1 MNNQQIVEVFE
12 NIAGLLDIKGE
23 PRYTVIAYQRAA
35 RTIDHLPTQMEQMVG
50 NGEDLKEI
58 PGIGRALEDKIK
70 ELVDTGQLRY
80 YEKLRSEFPDGIL
93 DVMRVPGV
101 GPKTASRLWDELGV
115 STVPDLQQAIG
126 DGSVTALPRLGK
138 KKAENILRE
147 IRSTRTKDDRVPI
160 ARALPAAERTID
172 ALKAQCPSITT
183 LEVAGSLRRFE
194 ETIGDIDL
202 VCTASNPEQVL
213 QALVSQPNVSEILGH
228 GGTKASVVLN
238 EGIQVDL
245 RVVEEAHLGALLQ
258 YFTGSQQHNVRL
270 REHAVKMGLSLNE
283 YGITNVE
290 TGEIEEFR
298 DEEGLYNQLGFQY
311 VPPELRQGL
320 TELDVARRREI
331 PALVTPGDLKGDLH
345 VHTKLDRRRG
355 RA

>member
-160 ARALPAAERTID
+160 ARGVTRRRADHRRVEGTMPKHD
-172 ALKAQCPSITT
+172 
-183 LEVAGSLRRFE
+183 SLVKTRFE
-194 ETIGDIDL
+194 E
-202 VCTASNPEQVL
+202 
-213 QALVSQPNVSEILGH
+213 
-228 GGTKASVVLN
+228 
-238 EGIQVDL
+238 
-245 RVVEEAHLGALLQ
+245 
-258 YFTGSQQHNVRL
+258 
-270 REHAVKMGLSLNE
+270 
-283 YGITNVE
+283 
-290 TGEIEEFR
+290 
-298 DEEGLYNQLGFQY
+298 
-311 VPPELRQGL
+311 VP
-320 TELDVARRREI
+320 AI
-331 PALVTPGDLKGDLH
+331 
-345 VHTKLDRRRG
+345 
-355 RA
+355 

>member
-1 MNNQQIVEVFE
+1 M
-12 NIAGLLDIKGE
+12 
-23 PRYTVIAYQRAA
+23 
-35 RTIDHLPTQMEQMVG
+35 
-50 NGEDLKEI
+50 
-58 PGIGRALEDKIK
+58 
-70 ELVDTGQLRY
+70 
-80 YEKLRSEFPDGIL
+80 
-93 DVMRVPGV
+93 
-101 GPKTASRLWDELGV
+101 
-115 STVPDLQQAIG
+115 
-126 DGSVTALPRLGK
+126 
-138 KKAENILRE
+138 
-147 IRSTRTKDDRVPI
+147 
-160 ARALPAAERTID
+160 
-172 ALKAQCPSITT
+172 KAQCPSITT

-345 VHTKLDRRRG
+345 VHTNWTDGEDELEAMVTAAKDLGYEYVAITDHSVGRGITNGLTVKRLEEQEKAVDLIERDVGGIRVLHGTEGRHPRRRQRRLSRRRSQWARLGG
-355 RA
+355 RVDSLWQGPRTRRDDGAHHRSDAQSPRRLHLPSEHPSHKRARPHRGRLRRAIQGRR